1 MEALVD
7 AKVSSLMV
15 NVKLYA
21 GLQKFAPK
29 DNDLGDFFQVDIQGN
44 TVNDLIKKLG
54 IREVQVQIVMV
65 NGERIIYYDQ
75 TLEEDDL
82 VVIFPPIGGG

>member
-1 MEALVD
+1 
-7 AKVSSLMV
+7 MV

-21 GLQKFAPK
+21 GLRKFAPE
-29 DNDLGDFFQVDIQGN
+29 NNELGDFFQIEMQGN

-54 IREVQVQIVMV
+54 IKEKHVQIVMI
-65 NGERIIYYDQ
+65 NGERAIDFDE
-75 TLEEDDL
+75 TLTEDDL

>member
-1 MEALVD
+1 
-7 AKVSSLMV
+7 MV

-21 GLQKFAPK
+21 GLRKFAPK
-29 DNDLGDFFQVDIQGN
+29 DNDLGDFFQVDIQGK

-54 IREVQVQIVMV
+54 IREVHVQIVMV
-65 NGERIIYYDQ
+65 NGERIIENDH

>member
-1 MEALVD
+1 
-7 AKVSSLMV
+7 MV

-29 DNDLGDFFQVDIQGN
+29 DYELGDFFQVEMDGN
-44 TVNDLIKKLG
+44 TVHDLIKKLG
-54 IREVQVQIVMV
+54 IKDVQIQIVMV
-65 NGERIIYYDQ
+65 NGERIIEFDQ
-75 TLEEDDL
+75 TLKEDDL